1 MILSKT
7 IFFKLRHF
15 FLQTALFSII
25 LMLCSCN
32 NDSNT
37 LLDEDPLLSEKL
49 NRPIYGGELKL
60 IEVETYRNLLPSA
73 IQETFGYRIV
83 SQIHNSLLKM
93 NPKSLNVEPSIAS
106 KWEVNDEQTKYTF
119 YLRNNIYFHDDSCF
133 VNKEKA
139 KLTTEDIVF
148 TFELLCGELY
158 NGGYNLLLNNLL
170 GANEFYNKTK
180 PNIEGLKVLNDTT
193 ITFELIN
200 PAPSFIHLLASTK
213 ASIISKVAYEKYESS
228 ITIGCGPFQFSGLSN
243 DSNFVYLTKNNSY
256 FLKDRLG
263 NSLPYLDSVT
273 FRINTLQKDPTNFF
287 LEKDIMILYDL
298 PENKVEELF
307 ANHHEK
313 FENKE
318 FILDRKSVL
327 GTDCYELN
335 TSKPPFDDV
344 NVRKAFSYAI
354 NRKSILENILKNQG
368 KAGKKGIVP
377 IVETFKYYNY
387 DTVANYY
394 HDPLKAKELLAK
406 AGYPNGEKFPEVIL
420 ELTGGQSVKLEAAK
434 EVQTQLQNILNV
446 RITIEQTSLS
456 QLINRAAYGK
466 TQMSH
471 FTWLS
476 EYPSPIDFLNLFYG
490 AENPDN
496 LNSYIWPNISRFNNK
511 SYDKTLEKAM
521 VTSDFKERF
530 NLYAKAEAILME
542 QAPLIVLWYP
552 ESYNVVHGCVKNLHF
567 NEMLHFD
574 YSKVYIQ

>member
-1 MILSKT
+1 
-7 IFFKLRHF
+7 
-15 FLQTALFSII
+15 
-25 LMLCSCN
+25 MLCSCD

-49 NRPIYGGELKL
+49 SRPIYGGELKL

-148 TFELLCGELY
+148 TFELLCGDLY

-180 PNIEGLKVLNDTT
+180 SNIEGLKVLNDTT